1 MSSAKSIAALSQNLY
16 YFVKVCFFLNMDTH
30 ARSLHHSQNTQGA
43 EFIEIVGDEAEEQ
56 KFIVAFSKASR
67 IIRVANSSFKLTRR
81 T

>member
-1 MSSAKSIAALSQNLY
+1 MRAFSESILFRQ
-16 YFVKVCFFLNMDTH
+16 VFFFSTWTYAH
-30 ARSLHHSQNTQGA
+30 ARSLHHSQNIQSA

-67 IIRVANSSFKLTRR
+67 IIRVANSSFKQTRQ

>member
-1 MSSAKSIAALSQNLY
+1 
-16 YFVKVCFFLNMDTH
+16 MDTH

-67 IIRVANSSFKLTRR
+67 IIRVADSSFKLTRR